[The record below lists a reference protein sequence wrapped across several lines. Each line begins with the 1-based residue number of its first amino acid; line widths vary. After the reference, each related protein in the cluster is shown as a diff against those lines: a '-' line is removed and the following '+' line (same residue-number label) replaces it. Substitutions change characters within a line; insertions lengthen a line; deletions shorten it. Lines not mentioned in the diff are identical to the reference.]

1 MSEHRPKPS
10 ATQALSPLDKIL
22 SALPHAKRDGSG
34 WRSPCP
40 GPQHEHGNRRN
51 PALSISEGREGEVLL
66 YCHAGCSV
74 EDILGA
80 IGLQKRDLYPPREPA
95 SRPRMERRRPKA
107 VAKPARKPGPLPSG
121 KSFTNYIYKDG
132 SGAEVIAVVREDIGP
147 KEKRIRQYHHA
158 GGGWLP
164 GLGDWRDRPRPLY
177 RLDAIQE
184 NPDAPIIVHEGEK
197 AVEAARAAGLTGVH
211 TTTIGGAGNA
221 HKSDFS
227 PMAGRE
233 VYVCPDADEPG
244 ERHAEQ
250 VAALA
255 YQAGASVVHIL
266 QLPDIPEKGDVV
278 EFLEAGGTPDA
289 WRGLMESAE
298 VMDIPASED
307 DEDDRPSLPPEVV
320 DLLAR
325 STIPASYE
333 VDASGTHQVQVVKE
347 SVVKDEDGKP
357 VLDSEGKPVT
367 EQLTE
372 RVSITTKPIFVEAV
386 CRGEDGQDF
395 GFLTHWLDLDN
406 QLHSWAIPAY
416 RLDEMG
422 NGLIQDLRSQGVPLL
437 PRAGKSLIDFLTY
450 SYLAVRGRR
459 TAVTKTGWHGSVYV
473 LPREVIGEGAEG
485 YVYQPHE
492 LTLDDSVRQGG
503 TFEDWKAGVAEVS
516 PIIRFAISASLASVL
531 IAKTSVQSGGFHFW
545 GQTSRGK
552 TTLLQYAASVWGC
565 SADPANAGE
574 ESCYVQQ
581 WNSTANAI
589 EATAACCNDRALIL
603 DEIGASSGDFGQ
615 TIYRLMSGAGKAR
628 STKSGGLAKRRSW
641 RLLLLSNGE
650 QKVSERLAEQG
661 RGSKG
666 GQHIRLI
673 DIPAEGI
680 FSSAQEADAAK
691 IFLQQHY
698 GHAGP
703 AFVRWVIEQGDAIR
717 ERWHAFDAETIGKA
731 DRPEAARVRERFRLV
746 AFAGECAIE
755 AGVLPWE
762 RGTVLEVV
770 RHFYTAWAGDGLQ
783 DDIERGIANVRSFIL
798 QNLARFETPQSE
810 TTPPHCA
817 GVIRSNPDNEDEK
830 IFYFEPMVFDTEA
843 CGGVSPDIVKRA
855 LAERGLLRREGRKF
869 TCRIRWNGRRP
880 ETVAVRG
887 AILDFD
893 ADEGV
898 SLHRD
903 NVGTHVGTPQVIEN
917 KGVSLRPYMS
927 LQENKITFSQPDS
940 PCPGVPTSPKN
951 QGSSP
956 HVGTCRDSR
965 DNPIKSRTYSVP
977 TTENHV
983 GTCRDREVYYNDEG
997 VEVDEDGFELF

>member
-1 MSEHRPKPS
+1 M
-10 ATQALSPLDKIL
+10 
-22 SALPHAKRDGSG
+22 
-34 WRSPCP
+34 
-40 GPQHEHGNRRN
+40 
-51 PALSISEGREGEVLL
+51 
-66 YCHAGCSV
+66 

-95 SRPRMERRRPKA
+95 SRPRMERRRPKVA
-107 VAKPARKPGPLPSG
+107 AKPARKPGPLPSG
-121 KSFTNYIYKDG
+121 ERFTNYIYNSDG
-132 SGAEVIAVVREDIGP
+132 EPCIAVVREDIGP
-147 KEKRIRQYHHA
+147 KEKKIRQFHRV
-158 GGGWLP
+158 GDGWLP
-164 GLGDWRDRPRPLY
+164 GLGDWRDQLRPLY

-184 NPDAPIIVHEGEK
+184 NPDAPIIIHEGEK
-197 AVEAARAAGLTGVH
+197 ACEAARKAGLTGVH

-221 HKSDFS
+221 HKTDFS
-227 PMAGRE
+227 PVSGRE
-233 VYVCPDADEPG
+233 VFICPDADEPG

-250 VAALA
+250 VANLA
-255 YQAGASVVHIL
+255 YKAGAKSVRIIR
-266 QLPDIPEKGDVV
+266 LPDIPEKGDVV
-278 EFLEAGGTPDA
+278 EWIEAGGSPDD
-289 WRGLMESAE
+289 WRGLMGSAE

-307 DEDDRPSLPPEVV
+307 EHEDDRPSLPPEVA

-347 SVVKDEDGKP
+347 SVVKGDDGAP
-357 VLDSEGKPVT
+357 VLDDNGQPIT
-367 EQLTE
+367 ETLTE
-372 RVSITTKPIFVEAV
+372 RIPITTKPIFVEAV
-386 CRGEDGQDF
+386 CRGEDGADF

-406 QLHSWAIPAY
+406 RLHSWAIPAY
-416 RLDEMG
+416 RLDEVG
-422 NGLIQDLRSQGVPLL
+422 ASLIQDLRSQGAALL
-437 PRAGKSLIDFLTY
+437 PRKGKDLLDFLTH

-459 TAVTKTGWHGSVYV
+459 TAVTKTGWHGSVYI
-473 LPREVIGEGAEG
+473 LPREVIGEGAENF
-485 YVYQPHE
+485 VYQPHE

-503 TFEDWKAGVAEVS
+503 TFEDWKAGISEVS
-516 PIIRFAISASLASVL
+516 PIIQFAISASLASVL

-673 DIPAEGI
+673 DIPAENI

-691 IFLQQHY
+691 SFLQQHY

-731 DRPEAARVRERFRLV
+731 D
-746 AFAGECAIE
+746 
-755 AGVLPWE
+755 
-762 RGTVLEVV
+762 
-770 RHFYTAWAGDGLQ
+770 
-783 DDIERGIANVRSFIL
+783 
-798 QNLARFETPQSE
+798 
-810 TTPPHCA
+810 
-817 GVIRSNPDNEDEK
+817 
-830 IFYFEPMVFDTEA
+830 
-843 CGGVSPDIVKRA
+843 
-855 LAERGLLRREGRKF
+855 
-869 TCRIRWNGRRP
+869 
-880 ETVAVRG
+880 
-887 AILDFD
+887 
-893 ADEGV
+893 
-898 SLHRD
+898 
-903 NVGTHVGTPQVIEN
+903 
-917 KGVSLRPYMS
+917 
-927 LQENKITFSQPDS
+927 
-940 PCPGVPTSPKN
+940 
-951 QGSSP
+951 
-956 HVGTCRDSR
+956 
-965 DNPIKSRTYSVP
+965 
-977 TTENHV
+977 
-983 GTCRDREVYYNDEG
+983 
-997 VEVDEDGFELF
+997 